1 MLEREEYVEQAY
13 LFDTLAERLTQS
25 TPMQDVLAS
34 VRQEI
39 LASTKLPL
47 AIDYLLDELKHGG
60 AFAPAMRRLAHY
72 FAPFQSY
79 VMGEAEDEQGRFDL
93 RVALQILRHEAQ
105 YRADGCPVQGLF
117 LFQFECLCRN
127 RLGYDR
133 GLAAMAGD
141 PVYDAT
147 WKQWLDGL
155 RRQVGIIDVAD
166 LIYVRSEHYRSVQAR
181 LEKSVEGLPPPLFGE
196 KEGRIAL
203 ANRRKDPL
211 LLFSSLHRHLGY
223 PRVPRPKAV
232 QQTTDLLASLARRV
246 ERFEARLRLL
256 EEEQRG
262 GIDLSRFCPPPD
274 AGQD

>member
-13 LFDTLAERLTQS
+13 FFDALAERITQS
-25 TPMQDVLAS
+25 LPMQDVLAS
-34 VRQEI
+34 VHQEI

-60 AFAPAMRRLAHY
+60 ALAPAMWRLGHY

-79 VMGEAEDEQGRFDL
+79 VMAEAEDEQGRFDL
-93 RVALQILRHEAQ
+93 RVGLQILRHEAQ
-105 YRADGCPVQGLF
+105 YRADGCPEQGLF

-133 GLAAMAGD
+133 GIGAMAGD
-141 PVYDAT
+141 PVYNAA
-147 WKQWLDGL
+147 WKEWLLDL

-181 LEKSVEGLPPPLFGE
+181 LEKPIDDLPPVLFGK

-203 ANRRKDPL
+203 AHRRKDPL

-223 PRVPRPKAV
+223 PQVPRPKLVEETA
-232 QQTTDLLASLARRV
+232 DLLASLARRV

-262 GIDLSRFCPPPD
+262 GIDLGRFCPPPD
-274 AGQD
+274 AD